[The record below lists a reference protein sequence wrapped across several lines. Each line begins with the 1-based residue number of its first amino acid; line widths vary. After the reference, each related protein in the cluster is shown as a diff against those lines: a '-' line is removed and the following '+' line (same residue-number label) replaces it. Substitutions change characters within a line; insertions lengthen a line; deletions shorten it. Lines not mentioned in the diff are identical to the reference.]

1 MEMSLLGRFAR
12 LVNDIGFDLTSKKFM
27 LLLAL
32 LAVVSFVLLVWVWPR
47 LSQKGLKSVLGRVG
61 LLGLAT
67 VTALAAVA
75 SVVNWD
81 IRVYPKWSDLLGTGD
96 GTQNIVGVADRD
108 DQREGGLRVTS
119 SSVPSA
125 GDRASS
131 GQIDTV
137 EFSGPTSGLK
147 STGSVYLPPQYFSQ
161 EQAPRLPVVLVVAG
175 TDQKPEDILKGLD
188 PANAG
193 GTPAIWAVVGL
204 AGTGATACV
213 DVPGGPQAQTFVGQ
227 DAPQQLTTTYR
238 IAPARSGWAIAGVGD
253 GGGCALMTGLAHS
266 AKFNAVVSLGGEVT
280 APDNP
285 RGSDLYGGSGA
296 IRDTT
301 DPLWRVQ
308 NLPAPPLQILLGQGK
323 NQDAAGLDALEK
335 AAREPTRVSRLSR
348 TGGGD
353 DAVSWKPRMREVAKW
368 LGERLDDGTTTP

>member
-1 MEMSLLGRFAR
+1 MELSLLGRFAR

-32 LAVVSFVLLVWVWPR
+32 LAVASFVLLVWVWPR
-47 LSQKGLKSVLGRVG
+47 LSRNGLKSVLGRVG
-61 LLGLAT
+61 LLALAT
-67 VTALAAVA
+67 VTALSSVA

-96 GTQNIVGVADRD
+96 GAQNIVGVADHGV
-108 DQREGGLRVTS
+108 QQEGGLRVTS
-119 SSVPSA
+119 SSVPDG

-137 EFSGPTSGLK
+137 EFSGPTSGLQ
-147 STGSVYLPPQYFSQ
+147 STGSVYLPPQYFA
-161 EQAPRLPVVLVVAG
+161 EEATTRFPVVLVAAG
-175 TDQKPEDILKGLD
+175 TDQNPEDVLKGLD

-204 AGTGATACV
+204 SGTGAKACV

-227 DAPQQLTTTYR
+227 DAPQQLADTYR
-238 IAPARSGWAIAGVGD
+238 TEATRDGWAIAGVGD
-253 GGGCALMTGLAHS
+253 GGGCALMAGLVDS
-266 AKFNAVVSLGGEVT
+266 ANFNAVVSLGGEAT

-285 RGSDLYGGSGA
+285 RGTDLYGGSEA

-301 DPLWRVQ
+301 DPLWRVK
-308 NLPAPPLQILLGQGK
+308 NLPAPPMQILLGQGK
-323 NQDAAGLDALEK
+323 DQDAAGLDALEK
-335 AAREPTRVSRLSR
+335 AACEPTRVSRLST
-348 TGGGD
+348 TGGGN
-353 DAVSWKPRMREVAKW
+353 DAVSWKPRMREVAAW
-368 LGERLDDGTTTP
+368 LGEGLNGGATTP